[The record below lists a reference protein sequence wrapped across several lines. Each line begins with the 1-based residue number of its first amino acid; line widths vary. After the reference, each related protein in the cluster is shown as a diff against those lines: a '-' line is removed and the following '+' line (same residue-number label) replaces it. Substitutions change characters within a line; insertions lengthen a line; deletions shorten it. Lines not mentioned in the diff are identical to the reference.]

1 MSGSRGRKPKSSI
14 TSIFSRIGGNS
25 AKAKAKKRPSPLSLR
40 LTEDQRAELERRAG
54 RKPLGGY
61 VKECLFQPTGAPRKA
76 CAAVS
81 PVKDH
86 QALARVLRALGS
98 SELTKAIA
106 GILRAS
112 DSRALRLTPESEQ
125 ALQQACADISAIRRD
140 LVKALGLRA
149 EIPS

>member
-1 MSGSRGRKPKSSI
+1 MSGPGGCKPKTSI
-14 TSIFSRIGGNS
+14 APIFSRIGGNS

-61 VKECLFQPTGAPRKA
+61 VKECLFQSTGAPRKA
-76 CAAVS
+76 RAAVS

-98 SELTKAIA
+98 SELTKALA

-112 DSRALRLTPESEQ
+112 DSRAQHISPESEQ
-125 ALQQACADISAIRRD
+125 ALRQACADISAIRRD